1 MLSSLLL
8 VVLTQVVVACTPGE
22 TSLVCNCKSG
32 MVSAC
37 VALVGEDARKAA
49 QVLNEVE
56 SALEVLEQSSRM
68 AGKEDEKKQQ
78 RARELQ
84 AAAESLSQALGSSE
98 PPNCK
103 GQEHHPISR
112 RIAERLSRHPTLKGL
127 YKPRDPRFVARAKD
141 EQSHCGYQEWH
152 RKVDEEVINWLNE
165 FPKATPKQFM
175 DKLREIYSRPELKA
189 RFPNGF

>member
-8 VVLTQVVVACTPGE
+8 MVLTQAIACTPGE
-22 TSLVCNCKSG
+22 TSLVCNCKQG

-37 VALVGEDARKAA
+37 VTLVAEDSRKAA
-49 QVLNEVE
+49 QVLDEVVGTLE
-56 SALEVLEQSSRM
+56 ALEQASRM
-68 AGKEDEKKQQ
+68 AGKEDENKKKQK
-78 RARELQ
+78 RHLQ
-84 AAAESLSQALGSSE
+84 AAAESLSQSLGSSE
-98 PPNCK
+98 PPHCK

-112 RIAERLSRHPTLKGL
+112 PIAEQLSKHPTLKGL

-152 RKVDEEVINWLNE
+152 REVDKEVINWLNKH
-165 FPKATPKQFM
+165 PKATPKEFM
-175 DKLREIYSRPELKA
+175 DKLRDIYSRPEMRE